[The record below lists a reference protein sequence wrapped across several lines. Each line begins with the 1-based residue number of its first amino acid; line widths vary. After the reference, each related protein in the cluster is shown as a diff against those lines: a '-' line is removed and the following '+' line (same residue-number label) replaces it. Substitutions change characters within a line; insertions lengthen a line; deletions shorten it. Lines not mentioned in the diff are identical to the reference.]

1 MTHQV
6 SSVQMTKTETAIERC
21 RRYRRRILDISQRG
35 VVLHIAP
42 AFSCLELVDA
52 VYHDLMKR
60 DGPLPDTFVMSKG
73 HGCLTQYIILEDLG
87 VLSEEDMDLYCKPGG
102 KLGSHPDYGVP
113 GVEASTGSLGHGL
126 GIAAGMALAD
136 RVRGDDRTV
145 FLVMS
150 DGELQE
156 GSVWEVMMLA
166 PSLGLTNLVA
176 FVDLNDFQSLGR
188 TSETLPNFYPMKA
201 KVEAFGWDCREVD
214 GHDNAA
220 ILAAVRGRDRS
231 KPMMVLG
238 RTTKGKGVS
247 YMENVPIWHYR
258 TPSPEEYQQAIREI
272 EGRR

>member
-1 MTHQV
+1 MENRYMG
-6 SSVQMTKTETAIERC
+6 SLSPRAEAAPERC

-52 VYHDLMKR
+52 AYHELMRR
-60 DGPLPDTFVMSKG
+60 DGDHPDTFVMSKG
-73 HGCLTQYIILEDLG
+73 HGCLSQYIILEDIG
-87 VLSEEDMDLYCKPGG
+87 VLTEEHLDLYCKPGG
-102 KLGSHPDYGVP
+102 VLGSHPDYGVP
-113 GVEASTGSLGHGL
+113 GIEASTGSLGHGL

-145 FLVMS
+145 FVVMS

-156 GSVWEVMMLA
+156 GSVWEAMMLA

-176 FVDLNDFQSLGR
+176 LVDLNDFQSLGR
-188 TSETLPNFYPMKA
+188 TSETLPNFYPMKD
-201 KVEAFGWDCREVD
+201 KVDAFGWECREVD
-214 GHDNAA
+214 GHDSAA
-220 ILAAVRGRDRS
+220 IVAAVRGRTRT

-258 TPSPEEYQQAIREI
+258 SPSPEEYQQAIREI
-272 EGRR
+272 EGGR